1 VSRPTKAFSL
11 ATVVAVLAVA
21 AVIVSP
27 AGAVL
32 SAPAP
37 ITPLEGAEIEGVPPF
52 EWSAVSGAAR
62 YEWEISADPGFNS
75 PVLGLN
81 LDHFFTRNT
90 WATLTKTIPDGTYWW
105 HARAVAANGDV
116 GPWSASRSFVKQ
128 WAEQRFQP
136 ALLAPSNGSDV
147 TYPTDVFRLAWTP
160 VPGAVKYLVS
170 VATDPSLGSLVW
182 SGTAKET
189 QASSFTPL
197 LQLAPGQTYYWG
209 VTPVDA
215 EGNHGAAS
223 DVWSFTWRWNS
234 ATTTSRQDVAAAP
247 EIYDWQFSWGAVPGA
262 AGYEIEISTSS
273 EFAPGSKVCCAVNL
287 ATKVT
292 TIGTKYTPPV
302 ALKNNTYY
310 WRVRAIDPSRNA
322 GQWNEGTPFLKS
334 FDNGNPSV
342 QNLRMLDDP
351 TPADGGFST
360 STPIVA
366 WDPVPG
372 ASAYGVEVTKYVDGT
387 GCDWTA
393 TSEHWGQNGSLTT
406 TTTAWTPLGSG
417 WNNIKPFASANS
429 VSVAWDVPSLVAG
442 HTYCVKVTPLDKPS
456 DITGQY
462 ISAPP
467 TYLPSIDQPAF
478 TWTGPNAGTPCSP
491 SCNSG
496 SLGSGDY
503 LTPVSGTTTA
513 GMPVFRWKP
522 IAGAASY
529 YVLVSK
535 DPDFTNL
542 ADYGFTQV
550 PAYAPRLT
558 SGTRTYPDESADTPY
573 YWAVLPAST
582 ANGGGVT
589 TAPTFSAPQNF
600 VKESPAPDLVAP
612 ANGAVFSGPVTFSWN
627 PVPGARDY
635 RLQVSTDPSFSSGIL
650 ENATTDS
657 TAFTSDKSYVAD
669 TNLYWRVRA
678 DAESTDAPFGVGL
691 TWSNEDTTPDLRSFR
706 KTLAPPVPDPANAVS
721 GIDLPTWKWSTVPGA
736 VSYDFHLELPNHQS
750 SDFSGL
756 PSAAA
761 TPILLKGTGAWHWQV
776 RANFPQVDSL
786 ALTKGPWSDRMAFTR
801 TIPEP
806 SNPREDAA
814 DGGVVL
820 RWDARLGAVNY
831 RVQIS
836 TTEDF
841 SSPVESATTE
851 TTSYAPKLMLP
862 AYLTGGT
869 FYWRVAAADDLVANV
884 GDYTGA
890 RTFTLTSAPVTRQ
903 ATTVTLQV
911 TKTSSKLKAGGGV
924 TPSAGGQVTV
934 KLYRKSGG
942 VFHLLSTK
950 SPMLTA
956 LSTYNTS
963 FARPGSGKCK
973 IVSRYEG
980 DAAHAASRRAL
991 TFGC

>member
-1 VSRPTKAFSL
+1 MSRPTKAFSL

-478 TWTGPNAGTPCSP
+478 TWTGPNAGAPCSP

-627 PVPGARDY
+627 PVPGAREY

-924 TPSAGGQVTV
+924 TPRAGGQVTV

-950 SPMLTA
+950 SPTLTA